1 MARIKI
7 EDLQGH
13 LEPLGWKV
21 ISTHYQNLDSEMVF
35 KCPEG
40 HSVYSTWKKIRN
52 KTECPICKKNIYKE
66 QEQKIIPKK
75 KNKKRVLALD
85 QATHI
90 TGYSIY
96 DGNELVKF
104 GIFET
109 QRDDEIQRDN
119 ELKNWFINMVN
130 TWRPDHIGLED
141 IQLQN
146 FGGTNS
152 EFSVKNGVGIQTYKI
167 LAHLQGILMETC
179 YELNL
184 TYTICPP
191 GTWRA
196 HCKVKGKSKSD
207 KKKSMQ
213 LNVKEWF
220 DISVTNDEADAI
232 GIGKYVAD
240 SYNPK
245 PTIMNWE

>member
-1 MARIKI
+1 MSRIKI
-7 EDLQGH
+7 EDLQKH
-13 LEPLGWKV
+13 LEPLNWKV
-21 ISTHYQNLDSEMVF
+21 ISTKYQNLDNEMVF

-40 HSVYSTWKKIRN
+40 HSVYSSWRKIRN

-66 QEQKIIPKK
+66 REQKIIPKQ
-75 KNKKRVLALD
+75 KNKRRILALD

-96 DGNELVKF
+96 DGTELIKF

-109 QRDDEIQRDN
+109 QMDDEIQRDN

-130 TWRPDHIGLED
+130 IWKPDHIGLED

-146 FGGTNS
+146 FGGANS
-152 EFSVKNGVGIQTYKI
+152 EFSIKNGVGIQTYKI

-213 LNVKEWF
+213 LNVKNWF
-220 DISVTNDEADAI
+220 DISVSNDEADAI